1 MVPKNYLLMYLKEEC
16 IKLIRIV
23 EKESNNNKRQNKKN
37 NEQIDG
43 NINLGAAN
51 YQIIQKK
58 KNQ

>member
-51 YQIIQKK
+51 Y
-58 KNQ
+58 